1 MASRRSRNSPV
12 PPSAALA
19 EVPPR
24 LGVFG
29 GSFNP
34 IHLGHLLAADDVMR
48 QLRLDRALFVP
59 TCRPVHKR
67 GPLAPYRHRLE
78 MTRLAIDGEPG
89 FELCR
94 IEEQR
99 PGPSYT
105 VETLSELQLQCPGAA
120 LFLII
125 GSDQYREVSSWHRPD
140 RLTRLARVVVMSRPG
155 VERPALFP
163 GHAPKRVLFRSIIPV
178 AISAA
183 AVRARLA
190 KGHSVRY
197 MLPVRVTE
205 YVKRHCLYRR
215 PMTRRTA

>member
-1 MASRRSRNSPV
+1 M
-12 PPSAALA
+12 
-19 EVPPR
+19 PPR

-34 IHLGHLLAADDVMR
+34 IHLGHLLAADDVRRKLQMD
-48 QLRLDRALFVP
+48 LVLFIP
-59 TCRPVHKR
+59 AYHPPHRR

-105 VETLSELQLQCPGAA
+105 VDTLSELQSQCPGST

-125 GSDQYREVSSWHRPD
+125 GSDQYREVSSWHEPD
-140 RLTRLARVVVMSRPG
+140 RLTRHARVVVMSRPG